1 MAIWPKYKL
10 IGILAILSIPIRIRW
25 SLTFKVFVQLLKAFI
40 QILSTYT
47 TEKTVGDDN
56 GPIGNSICEE
66 NSAGDPCL
74 CPQNRA
80 DDNNRAKACE
90 KAR

>member
-1 MAIWPKYKL
+1 MAIWSKYKI
-10 IGILAILSIPIRIRW
+10 IGILAVLANPIQIRW
-25 SLTFKVFVQLLKAFI
+25 SLTFKVFVQLLKAFT
-40 QILSTYT
+40 QMLRTHT
-47 TEKTVGDDN
+47 TEKAIGDDN
-56 GPIGNSICEE
+56 GTIGNRICEE
-66 NSAGDPCL
+66 NSAGDPCF